1 MARRLVSHLNLPV
14 ESHPTPYRIG
24 WIQRGPTAKVTE
36 ICRLLLS
43 IGKNYASEVICDVVD
58 MDASHILLGRPWQYE
73 VKMIFNGRENSCKF
87 EWERRKIVL
96 LPLAESASKIGR
108 VTGKESVFVVA
119 QTECEFMKDVET
131 AEEVYAA
138 LVTEL
143 GVPSP
148 EHSSKSTATIPES
161 IQPLLAEFRE
171 LVADDLPQSLPPM
184 HDIQHQIDLVP
195 GSSLPNLPHYR
206 MSPQEYE
213 ILQVKVE
220 ELLEKWFISV
230 CSSGVAREVER
241 QKLANVRR

>member
-1 MARRLVSHLNLPV
+1 MRSGASGSNTMNQPRTNIN
-14 ESHPTPYRIG
+14 PY
-24 WIQRGPTAKVTE
+24 V
-36 ICRLLLS
+36 
-43 IGKNYASEVICDVVD
+43 
-58 MDASHILLGRPWQYE
+58 RPAPGNCYRCQKPGHHSNE
-73 VKMIFNGRENSCKF
+73 CP
-87 EWERRKIVL
+87 ERRPVNLIDDTDKKGDD
-96 LPLAESASKIGR
+96 ESTDFEGVI
-108 VTGKESVFVVA
+108 GKESVFVVA
-119 QTECEFMKDVET
+119 QTECEFTKDVET

-148 EHSSKSTATIPES
+148 EHSSKSTSTIPES

-184 HDIQHQIDLVP
+184 SDIQHQIYLVP

-213 ILQVKVE
+213 ILQGKVE

-230 CSSGVAREVER
+230 CSSGVAREEER